1 MITSPLE
8 VVTYAG
14 DGTPIPAR
22 LASILQRP
30 SSTGDGEVEA
40 RVREILSQVRDRGD
54 EAVAEFTTRFDGVS
68 LTPGRFRV
76 PQKALDDAQKAMD
89 AALERALQEAT
100 DNIKR
105 FHLRQ
110 RTESWS
116 IEDEDGVTLGKRVL
130 PLNRVGVCV
139 PGGEAPLLST
149 LLMTVV
155 PAKVAGV
162 KEICVVTP
170 PQRNGLPHADL
181 LATAALLGIDELY
194 AIGGA
199 QAVAALAYGTDTIP
213 AVDKIV
219 GPGGAYTVEAK
230 RQVFGIVGIEMI
242 PGPSEIV
249 VLADEAADPRLIA
262 ADLLS
267 QAEHGSGLEAAV
279 CVTTFPELA
288 DQVADA
294 VAEQTAEL
302 PRREEVER
310 ALANYGAIVLV
321 ADLDTGVELV
331 NRLAPEH
338 VELHVGDPWSVQEGI
353 VNAGAVFLGEAS
365 TEPVGDYFAG
375 TNHVLPTNGAARYA
389 SSLGLSDFVKTTSV
403 VHYTP
408 ERLRQTGEKI
418 MCMARAE
425 DLEAHARAVQ
435 VRLDKYG
442 SKE

>member
-1 MITSPLE
+1 M
-8 VVTYAG
+8 
-14 DGTPIPAR
+14 
-22 LASILQRP
+22 
-30 SSTGDGEVEA
+30 
-40 RVREILSQVRDRGD
+40 
-54 EAVAEFTTRFDGVS
+54 
-68 LTPGRFRV
+68 
-76 PQKALDDAQKAMD
+76 
-89 AALERALQEAT
+89 
-100 DNIKR
+100 
-105 FHLRQ
+105 
-110 RTESWS
+110 
-116 IEDEDGVTLGKRVL
+116 
-130 PLNRVGVCV
+130 
-139 PGGEAPLLST
+139 
-149 LLMTVV
+149 
-155 PAKVAGV
+155 
-162 KEICVVTP
+162 
-170 PQRNGLPHADL
+170 
-181 LATAALLGIDELY
+181 
-194 AIGGA
+194 
-199 QAVAALAYGTDTIP
+199 
-213 AVDKIV
+213 
-219 GPGGAYTVEAK
+219 
-230 RQVFGIVGIEMI
+230 
-242 PGPSEIV
+242 
-249 VLADEAADPRLIA
+249 
-262 ADLLS
+262 
-267 QAEHGSGLEAAV
+267 

-435 VRLDKYG
+435 VRLD
-442 SKE
+442 